1 MVPYFLDLEQ
11 IEENKKK
18 EEIEGILE
26 DFLAFLSNIFKANS
40 ALIHLVSKCLVK
52 NYPYQTN
59 HICIV
64 INENNEM
71 KINDYNGEIHMCDCS
86 FLKII
91 LSVWSERINNE
102 ELLFFFLQN
111 FRMKVIIGLTYI
123 AIYDKII
130 KNKPPNLYEFIY
142 QIYNSDIILNL
153 IKSPILISNMFKY
166 YYKYL
171 ENDIKNNAFIK
182 IEEVPKII
190 FNDIHSILTEKNINL
205 FSDNLEL
212 FKNLLNIIELCNNLN
227 TFEINDNINTF
238 QREGY
243 FVDLCILESSILDIF
258 IYLISFFNFDNNE
271 LVKNIIQIYVD
282 KFNNYRFLNENT
294 YSFHIILI
302 RSFSIFL
309 NRFCLHYSI
318 KNKSDFYDSIK
329 YIIHLI
335 PNYENV
341 IDFLVKEQMKFIGFL
356 LSIESNFFI
365 YYGENMKNYII
376 IFFRNEL
383 IYLSDFNLIKLL
395 FSLEETKKY
404 FSIKKIFELCKIKNF
419 HSLFISNI
427 LSNLENSNFDFL
439 NNSDDYKKEL
449 NLIKKIFEFIIKA
462 IKDTSS
468 LYLLYEYPLRYKK
481 KVKIVDEFEEYFLNN
496 EENSIYNIIK
506 RNIINYS
513 MTKQNLFKYSN
524 FKQC

>member
-1 MVPYFLDLEQ
+1 MNYLTYFNFIKIKNVFYLNNMNYNSPKKELINLSEQLNSFSKIFFFEEYNDYFLDYLSSIKKPSNNVCAKIFKKDEKAIRCQECSKYDTSIICLDCYERTKDIHKSHTIFYETEDLEGGCCDCGNPDVWDKNTFCPIHKGSFLNEKEIDIFIKDNFSEDIIDKITNWFNNIIKLLVPYFLDLEQ

-91 LSVWSERINNE
+91 LSVWSKRINNE

-130 KNKPPNLYEFIY
+130 NNKPPNLYEFIY

-182 IEEVPKII
+182 IE
-190 FNDIHSILTEKNINL
+190 N
-205 FSDNLEL
+205 
-212 FKNLLNIIELCNNLN
+212 
-227 TFEINDNINTF
+227 
-238 QREGY
+238 RR
-243 FVDLCILESSILDIF
+243 SS
-258 IYLISFFNFDNNE
+258 
-271 LVKNIIQIYVD
+271 
-282 KFNNYRFLNENT
+282 
-294 YSFHIILI
+294 
-302 RSFSIFL
+302 
-309 NRFCLHYSI
+309 
-318 KNKSDFYDSIK
+318 
-329 YIIHLI
+329 
-335 PNYENV
+335 
-341 IDFLVKEQMKFIGFL
+341 
-356 LSIESNFFI
+356 
-365 YYGENMKNYII
+365 KNY
-376 IFFRNEL
+376 F
-383 IYLSDFNLIKLL
+383 
-395 FSLEETKKY
+395 
-404 FSIKKIFELCKIKNF
+404 
-419 HSLFISNI
+419 
-427 LSNLENSNFDFL
+427 
-439 NNSDDYKKEL
+439 
-449 NLIKKIFEFIIKA
+449 
-462 IKDTSS
+462 
-468 LYLLYEYPLRYKK
+468 
-481 KVKIVDEFEEYFLNN
+481 
-496 EENSIYNIIK
+496 
-506 RNIINYS
+506 
-513 MTKQNLFKYSN
+513 
-524 FKQC
+524 